1 MERSDQPYIL
11 YCDRLPIFHGS
22 FFECLKLR
30 DSLLDVDGMQC
41 FHFALGKD
49 VYDA

>member
-22 FFECLKLR
+22 FLECLKLR
-30 DSLLDVDGMQC
+30 DSLMDVDGMEC
-41 FHFALGKD
+41 FTFALRKG